1 MNIQLEHYKGLLKRH
16 WWIVA
21 LTTLGTLSVS
31 LFVSYV
37 TKPSFETQARFLVSP
52 GQALEDQRDMIDSL
66 QSLDNRSTVATY
78 AEIIGST
85 SILEA
90 STEQLAI
97 DEENQGEFQVSM
109 SVLPEASVIELTVAG
124 SHPQMVALLANSLGE
139 QGIAYIRDKYS
150 VYDISFLDRA
160 QVPEQPTSP
169 RPLRDALLATI
180 LGLGIGVVA
189 ILLWDQLGKQGIQE
203 EEASQQPQMPETIV
217 EQ

>member
-1 MNIQLEHYKGLLKRH
+1 MNIQLEHYKGLLMRH
-16 WWIVA
+16 WWVVA

-97 DEENQGEFQVSM
+97 DVENQGEFQVSM
-109 SVLPEASVIELTVAG
+109 SVLPEASVIELTVTG
-124 SHPQMVALLANSLGE
+124 SQPQMIALLANSLGE
-139 QGIAYIRDKYS
+139 QGIAYIRDRYS

-160 QVPEQPTSP
+160 QVPDQPTSP
-169 RPLRDALLATI
+169 QPLRDAVLAAI

-189 ILLWDQLGKQGIQE
+189 ILLWDQLGKQDIEE
-203 EEASQQPQMPETIV
+203 EEASQQPQMPETIT